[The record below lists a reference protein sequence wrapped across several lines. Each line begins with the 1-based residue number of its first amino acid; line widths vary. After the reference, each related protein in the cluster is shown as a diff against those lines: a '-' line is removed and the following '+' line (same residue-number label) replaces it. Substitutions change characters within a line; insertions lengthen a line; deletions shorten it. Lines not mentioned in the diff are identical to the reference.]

1 MNYRN
6 QNSYR
11 STYPNN
17 RSTRPNTNQNI
28 LSTHW
33 YTQQY
38 SSTNKRNRSSL
49 MPNRNSHLNS

>member
-1 MNYRN
+1 M
-6 QNSYR
+6 
-11 STYPNN
+11 YPNN

-38 SSTNKRNRSSL
+38 SSTNKRNRSPL